1 MTTSTRTP
9 IATLAAL
16 ALATT
21 LAACG
26 GGDSPIVNGVAANS
40 AGSGGTTTN
49 GGGAGSTV
57 AGCTGP
63 VAAFFALA
71 KGSYSATAATFDNV
85 NFASTPATVAGFANG
100 AAQTV
105 TVNENCTV
113 TIGALTLSY
122 KDGSY
127 AEFPGTG
134 ADAGK
139 TQYDVDLTGTGTTGL
154 ALPHFERW
162 TSDKRGLSLFD
173 PTHTSQ
179 GVRFDE
185 V

>member
-1 MTTSTRTP
+1 MTTSTRVRTALTP
-9 IATLAAL
+9 LAAL

-21 LAACG
+21 LAGCG
-26 GGDSPIVNGVAANS
+26 GGDAAVANS
-40 AGSGGTTTN
+40 AGASGAAAAAGA
-49 GGGAGSTV
+49 GAGGAV
-57 AGCTGP
+57 VGCTGP
-63 VAAFFALA
+63 VAAFFTLA

-100 AAQTV
+100 TAQTV

-173 PTHTSQ
+173 PAHTSQ